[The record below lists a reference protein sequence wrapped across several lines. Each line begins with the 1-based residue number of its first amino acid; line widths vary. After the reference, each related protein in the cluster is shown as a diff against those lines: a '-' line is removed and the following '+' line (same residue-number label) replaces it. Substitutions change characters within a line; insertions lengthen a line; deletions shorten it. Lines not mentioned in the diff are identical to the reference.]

1 MSSYKEQYYS
11 LAEEDMQRLIADSKK
26 GQRLAQEELLK
37 VFSNFLTKYTSL
49 LYHCKFNLND
59 YDIRRFI
66 SLFIK
71 DASVRFA
78 LMKNKINNSHL
89 KNINETM
96 RGIHYMTRRYGDEE
110 DIRQT
115 VHMTFFQC
123 ISRYERKDS
132 SKGPIPFSG
141 FLYSYFFYLLKKNVD
156 TFLID
161 QLGRK
166 TFPLIDDEA
175 TNDEGDEN
183 YVVGF
188 KADPVEYSIEQLLS
202 TDRIDEFWV
211 FGENVMTPF
220 NLLSIQE
227 RQLLK
232 WRYVD
237 GKRSSEISQTIN
249 EHPNTIRE
257 HLAKIREKIRNAIL
271 EDSTSY
277 EEFYYL
283 IKMEK
288 K

>member
-1 MSSYKEQYYS
+1 MSSYKEQYYA
-11 LAEEDMQRLIADSKK
+11 LEEEEMQRLIAETKK
-26 GQRLAQEELLK
+26 GIRSSQEEILK
-37 VFSNFLTKYTSL
+37 VFSNFLTKYISL
-49 LYHCKFNLND
+49 LYYGKYNLSD

-71 DASVRFA
+71 DPFVRFS
-78 LMKNKINNSHL
+78 LMKNKVNNNTM
-89 KNINETM
+89 KAVNETM
-96 RGIHYMTRRYGDEE
+96 RGIHYMTKRYGDEE

-123 ISRYERKDS
+123 INRYERKDS
-132 SKGPIPFSG
+132 AKGPIPFSG

-166 TFPLIDDEA
+166 TFPLLDDEA
-175 TNDEGDEN
+175 TNDESDED

-188 KADPVEYSIEQLLS
+188 KADPIEISMEQMLA
-202 TDRIDEFWV
+202 TNKIDQFWV
-211 FGENVMTPF
+211 LGEKTQSPF
-220 NLLSIQE
+220 DQLTVQE

-237 GKRSSEISQTIN
+237 GKRSSQISQTIN

-257 HLAKIREKIRNAIL
+257 HLTKIKEKVKNIIKE
-271 EDSTSY
+271 EDI
-277 EEFYYL
+277 EEYSFL
-283 IKMEK
+283 FKMENK
-288 K
+288 

>member
-11 LAEEDMQRLIADSKK
+11 LEENEMQDLIAKAKK
-26 GQRLAQEELLK
+26 GSSYHQQEILK
-37 VFSNFLTKYTSL
+37 VFSNFLTKYISL
-49 LYHCKFNLND
+49 LYYSKYNLND

-71 DASVRFA
+71 DPGTRYA
-78 LMKNKINNSHL
+78 LMKNKLNNQNF
-89 KNINETM
+89 KVINECM
-96 RGIHYMTRRYGDEE
+96 RGINYMTKRYGDEE

-115 VHMTFFQC
+115 VYLTFFQC
-123 ISRYERKDS
+123 ITRYERKDS
-132 SKGPIPFSG
+132 AKGPIPFSG

-166 TFPLIDDEA
+166 TFYLLDDDA
-175 TNDEGDEN
+175 TNDESDEN

-188 KADPVEYSIEQLLS
+188 KADPVEYSMEQMLS
-202 TDRIDEFWV
+202 VDKIDEFWV
-211 FGENVMTPF
+211 LGERVQPPF
-220 NLLSIQE
+220 DILSIQE

-237 GKRSSEISQTIN
+237 GERSSEISLKIN

-257 HLAKIREKIRNAIL
+257 HLSRIKAKVSEYIIDSDMEEYSIL
-271 EDSTSY
+271 LS
-277 EEFYYL
+277 
-283 IKMEK
+283 MEK
-288 K
+288 SK